1 MQVAAY
7 LTDCLYILEYHARD
21 CAYIYINLYTPQT
34 IYIRT
39 VVHIYRVHLAAQP
52 NNYQPMG
59 EGGGEGHLQLI
70 LYTLENIVFNPLAS
84 IVFTVSNRTRMG
96 ERNVE
101 NDATK

>member
-1 MQVAAY
+1 
-7 LTDCLYILEYHARD
+7 
-21 CAYIYINLYTPQT
+21 
-34 IYIRT
+34 
-39 VVHIYRVHLAAQP
+39 
-52 NNYQPMG
+52 MG